1 MPWVTVPGIGWLAV
15 CRDTEG
21 NNFGLFEDDT
31 SAV

>member
-1 MPWVTVPGIGWLAV
+1 MPRTVIPGVDWLGI

-31 SAV
+31 NAA